1 MKNPETNPFSL
12 IFNTISKYYTG
23 VIAIILVCTS
33 CYIWIKGNVVPDALE
48 NLTFIVVS
56 FLFGQK
62 MAKSDDN
69 KSKTGH
75 NNV

>member
-12 IFNTISKYYTG
+12 IINSISKHYTG
-23 VIAIILVCTS
+23 VIACVLVATS
-33 CYIWIKGNVVPDALE
+33 CYIWIKGGTVPNALE

-62 MAKSDDN
+62 TANIKDLN
-69 KSKTGH
+69 KQNKTE
-75 NNV
+75 